1 MMSKAEPQ
9 KSIQPELLEIR
20 RYPNRR
26 LYDMT
31 RSKTV
36 TLDELHRLVRE
47 GYQIKVTETATGA
60 DITPRVLTQ
69 MMLDLDSGKLEM
81 FPSDLLHA
89 VLQANEKLVGAFMET
104 HFRKALEV
112 FTRSQERFESQW
124 KPLIEP
130 PAPSEWMQPWMAP
143 FRPESAGENG
153 SDRDLRAVVAELGR
167 QVVELQEQMAEGKDL
182 PPEKK

>member
-1 MMSKAEPQ
+1 MSKEAPPT
-9 KSIQPELLEIR
+9 SIQPELLEIR

-36 TLDELHRLVRE
+36 TLDELHRLVQE

-69 MMLDLDSGKLEM
+69 MILDLDSGKLEM

-124 KPLIEP
+124 KPLMDP
-130 PAPSEWMQPWMAP
+130 PATPEWMQSWVAP
-143 FRPESAGENG
+143 FMPENG
-153 SDRDLRAVVAELGR
+153 QAEGTDRDLRAVVGELAR
-167 QVVELQEQMAEGKDL
+167 QVADLQEQMAEGKDL
-182 PPEKK
+182 PPGKK

>member
-1 MMSKAEPQ
+1 MSQAVSPT
-9 KSIQPELLEIR
+9 SIQPELLEIR

-36 TLDELHRLVRE
+36 TLDELHGLVRK
-47 GYQIKVTETATGA
+47 GYQIKVTETATGV

-69 MMLDLDSGKLEM
+69 MILDLDSGKLEM

-112 FTRSQERFESQW
+112 FTRSQERFEAQW
-124 KPLIEP
+124 KPLVDS
-130 PAPSEWMQPWMAP
+130 PATPEWMQSWIAP
-143 FRPESAGENG
+143 FMPETPVTNG
-153 SDRDLRAVVAELGR
+153 SDRDLRTVVEELGR
-167 QVVELQEQMAEGKDL
+167 QVANLQEQMAEGKDL